1 MKEFWFCLNT
11 KVYFGCGSLDKYI
24 DEIGTLGK
32 RILIVSG
39 RHSVKVSGLLD
50 RIEKRLKDKSLKY
63 FEFCE
68 VEENPTFQTL
78 EQGSE
83 VAKRNS
89 CDCVL
94 GIGGGSAMD
103 AAKGIAILVTNP
115 GPAKEFIGEDKFSN
129 PPLPIVAIP
138 TTAGTGSEINRY
150 SVIVDKEENTKKT
163 IASLLIM
170 PRFSICDPELTL
182 TLPPNLTASTGM
194 DALSHAIEGYLSKKA
209 NPISDVLDL
218 EAIRL
223 GASNLKRA
231 FENGKDIEAR
241 ANMLL
246 SSLMAGMALNH
257 TGTILAHG
265 MGYALTLDYGLQ
277 HGHASGFILPYLL
290 EHIYHRDKVPY
301 AYLHKQISG
310 KERIDKIG
318 EALGG
323 YPWKVLKQLSKDI
336 GMPIRLRDIGIKESE
351 LDRLSQRMLENSS
364 RSLKNIDFSF
374 TEDDFKQVAR
384 LAF

>member
-32 RILIVSG
+32 RILMVSG

-50 RIEKRLKDKSLKY
+50 RIEKRLKEKSLKC

-68 VEENPTFQTL
+68 VEENPAFQTL

-83 VAKRNS
+83 VARRNS

-115 GPAKEFIGEDKFSN
+115 GPAKEFAGEDKFSN
-129 PPLPIVAIP
+129 PPLPVVAIP

-150 SVIVDKEENTKKT
+150 SVIVDKEENAKKT
-163 IASLLIM
+163 IASLSIM

-182 TLPPNLTASTGM
+182 TLPPKLTASTGM

-209 NPISDVLDL
+209 NPVSDVLDL

-277 HGHASGFILPYLL
+277 HGHASGFLLPYLL
-290 EHIYHRDKVPY
+290 EHIYPKD
-301 AYLHKQISG
+301 
-310 KERIDKIG
+310 KERIDRIG

-323 YPWKVLKQLSKDI
+323 YPWEVLKQLSKDI
-336 GMPIRLRDIGIKESE
+336 GMPIRLRDVGIKESE
-351 LDRLSQRMLENSS
+351 LDKLSQRMLENSS

>member
-11 KVYFGCGSLDKYI
+11 KVYFGCSSLDKYI

-50 RIEKRLKDKSLKY
+50 RIEKRLKDKSLKC

-68 VEENPTFQTL
+68 VEENPAFQTL

-115 GPAKEFIGEDKFSN
+115 GPAKEFAGEDKFSN
-129 PPLPIVAIP
+129 PPLPVVAIP

-150 SVIVDKEENTKKT
+150 SVIVDKEENAKKT

-182 TLPPNLTASTGM
+182 TLPPKLTASTGM

-246 SSLMAGMALNH
+246 SSLIAGMALNH

-290 EHIYHRDKVPY
+290 EHIYPKY
-301 AYLHKQISG
+301 
-310 KERIDKIG
+310 KERIDRIG
-318 EALGG
+318 EVLGG
-323 YPWKVLKQLSKDI
+323 PPWEVLKQLSKDI
-336 GMPIRLRDIGIKESE
+336 DMPVRLRDIGIKESE